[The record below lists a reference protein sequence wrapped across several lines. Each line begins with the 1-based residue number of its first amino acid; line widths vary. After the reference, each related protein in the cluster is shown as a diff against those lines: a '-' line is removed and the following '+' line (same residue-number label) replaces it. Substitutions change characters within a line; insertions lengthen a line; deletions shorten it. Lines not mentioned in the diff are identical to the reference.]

1 MPSWRDTEPGE
12 RLVSQR
18 KVVIMVDVPERTAGP
33 DIDALDILRRIA
45 PLQCEPD
52 ALGVKEA
59 GIANAYAELMGELGI
74 EAELLEVEEGRP
86 SVIGRVRG
94 SGGGQSILFNT
105 HLLVPTS
112 PLEEWH
118 YDPYAITVEDG
129 KAYGMGVSDTKAG
142 IVAMMLAARQIAAE
156 GPMGDVIIGLGAGG
170 ERAGF
175 IGTKPIVERV
185 RPDVA
190 VVCEPTSLDIVYV
203 QYGCLWVT
211 FTVRGKQGFVDAGVS
226 ALHKSMPLYRAL
238 LELNEEVRERRHP
251 LLPPSKLA
259 INALQAG
266 EHWVLTPHQCVVKV
280 DRRIIPGE
288 TVQSATE
295 EFEAILATLRSE
307 DPQFDAS
314 MELAL
319 ALPPVEMSAE
329 SSIVAA
335 ASSAITDRRGK
346 APQLLG
352 IKGFTEMVHMYQA
365 GVEAIIC
372 GPGSTAVIHAADE
385 YIPVD
390 DLYDAVD
397 VYAGIARRITAT
409 PSAAG

>member
-1 MPSWRDTEPGE
+1 
-12 RLVSQR
+12 
-18 KVVIMVDVPERTAGP
+18 MVDGPEHGASV

-52 ALGVKEA
+52 ALGIKEA

-74 EAELLEVEEGRP
+74 EAELVEVEEGRP

-112 PLEEWH
+112 PSEDWH
-118 YDPYAITVEDG
+118 YDPLGITIEDG
-129 KAYGMGVSDTKAG
+129 KVYGMGVADTKAG
-142 IVAMMLAARQIAAE
+142 IVAMMLAARQLAAE
-156 GPMGDVIIGLGAGG
+156 GPRGDVIIGLGAGG

-185 RPDVA
+185 RPDAA

-203 QYGCLWVT
+203 QYGCLWIT

-226 ALHKSMPLYRAL
+226 ALHKSMPLYQAL
-238 LELNEEVRERRHP
+238 VQLNEQVRKRQHP

-259 INALQAG
+259 VNTFRAG
-266 EHWVLTPHQCVVKV
+266 DHWVLVPHQCVVKI

-288 TVQSATE
+288 TVQSATRE
-295 EFEAILATLRSE
+295 LEDILAALHDEDPEFEA
-307 DPQFDAS
+307 S
-314 MELAL
+314 MQVDL
-319 ALPPVEMSAE
+319 ALPPVEMPVQSD
-329 SSIVAA
+329 VVTAA
-335 ASSAITDRRGK
+335 VSAITDRRGK

-352 IKGFTEMVHMYQA
+352 IKGFTEMVHMHEA
-365 GVEAIIC
+365 GINAIVC
-372 GPGSTAVIHAADE
+372 GPGSTSVIHAADE
-385 YIPVD
+385 YIPLE
-390 DLYDAVD
+390 DLYDAID
-397 VYAGIARRITAT
+397 VYAGIARRITAASPAT
-409 PSAAG
+409 SNDYQ